1 MHCIILCG
9 GRARRMGGINKSMIR
24 ILGKPLL
31 EYTITSLKTFGFENI
46 TIIVGKN
53 KEEIINYFKD
63 GEAFGAKIKYIEQKQ
78 ALGTAHAIYLT
89 KGLFQDAFLVIL
101 GDVLFFENLREIY
114 DYHLKENATATI
126 CVERTDKPEKTGI
139 VEIKHGKIVRAE
151 EKPKKPFSNIG
162 IAGIYVF
169 ENDIYKAIEK
179 TKPVHTNELEITTSI
194 NILARDKKVVPY
206 FIKNPRVNINTPR
219 DVLRAE
225 EIVKSLS
232 F

>member
-1 MHCIILCG
+1 
-9 GRARRMGGINKSMIR
+9 
-24 ILGKPLL
+24 
-31 EYTITSLKTFGFENI
+31 
-46 TIIVGKN
+46 
-53 KEEIINYFKD
+53 
-63 GEAFGAKIKYIEQKQ
+63 
-78 ALGTAHAIYLT
+78 
-89 KGLFQDAFLVIL
+89 
-101 GDVLFFENLREIY
+101 
-114 DYHLKENATATI
+114 
-126 CVERTDKPEKTGI
+126 KTGI

-179 TKPVHTNELEITTSI
+179 TKPMHTSELEVTTSI
-194 NILARDKKVVPY
+194 NILAKDRKVVPY

-219 DVLRAE
+219 DVWRAE